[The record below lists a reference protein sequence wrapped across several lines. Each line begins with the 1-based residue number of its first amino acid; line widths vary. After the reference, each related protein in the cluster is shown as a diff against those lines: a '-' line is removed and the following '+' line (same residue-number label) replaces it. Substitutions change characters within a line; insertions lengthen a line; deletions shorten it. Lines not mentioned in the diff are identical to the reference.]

1 MKNKVRIPFV
11 VDTKPYCLWD
21 REIWKRNID
30 FLDMIDP
37 DYFNY
42 LAEVN
47 FNLINNAETDNKK
60 KQHAAILLRN
70 SYSQALE
77 ALFALIGATIQAP
90 DCILGWLLKYENKD
104 LKSVIEKINKC
115 ETLHTNIQNSPI
127 SWTIVADFVF
137 SPYSSSVDEL
147 TNANIKKFAELWSY
161 FAKDFLN
168 QNFTDEYNSIK
179 HGLRVYM
186 GGFSVAIDNIKS
198 GYDFGSSYYQQEKI
212 DKYNFVI
219 HEHSRNWHPQSYFYA
234 LQLISASMK
243 NIITFLK
250 AYNGGDTT
258 NLQYAL
264 LENLEIFDTPWE
276 TPVTLVEMK
285 ELSTIPVDKIPLL
298 TKDQIMVRYDSKFPI

>member
-11 VDTKPYCLWD
+11 VDVKPYCLWD
-21 REIWKRNID
+21 REIWKKNID

-42 LAEVN
+42 LAEIN
-47 FNLINNAETDNKK
+47 FNLINNTEIDDKK

-77 ALFALIGATIQAP
+77 AFFALVGATIQAH
-90 DCILGWLLKYENKD
+90 DCILGWHLKYENKD
-104 LKSVIEKINKC
+104 LKNVLEKINKR
-115 ETLHTNIQNSPI
+115 EPLHTNIQNSPI
-127 SWTIVADFVF
+127 SWTVVADFVF

-147 TNANIKKFAELWSY
+147 TKANIKKFAELWSY
-161 FAKDFLN
+161 FADDFLN

-179 HGLRVYM
+179 HGLRVHI

-198 GYDFGSSYYQQEKI
+198 GNDFGSSYFQQEKI
-212 DKYNFVI
+212 DRYNFVI

-234 LQLISASMK
+234 LQLISDSMK

-250 AYNGGDTT
+250 AYNGGDTS

-264 LENLEIFDTPWE
+264 FKNLEIFDTPWE
-276 TPVTLVEMK
+276 TPVTLSEMT